1 MSKLDLAAAWLLVIL
16 GAIHNLVVAPMS
28 FHGLDGRALWFVTGG
43 ISLWFG
49 GAINLIWL
57 TNRDRPRIRFTAL
70 AADLVLLA
78 FVVAYAV
85 VMHQLTKPA
94 GLLLIFVVAW
104 LTGRALT
111 ARAPATERRDR
122 AA

>member
-16 GAIHNLVVAPMS
+16 GCIHNFVVAPMS
-28 FHGLDGRALWFVTGG
+28 FPGLDARALWFITGG

-57 TNRDRPRIRFTAL
+57 TNRAAPRIRLVALTANT
-70 AADLVLLA
+70 VLLA
-78 FVVAYAV
+78 FVVAYADV
-85 VMHQLTKPA
+85 THQVDKPSGA
-94 GLLLIFVVAW
+94 LLIFLVSW

-111 ARAPATERRDR
+111 ARRPATATPDQ